1 MEQKTP
7 KNRFKIKVKKKK
19 MSQEKTNPPRNHYNT
34 E

>member
-19 MSQEKTNPPRNHYNT
+19 SQEKTNPPRNHYNT